1 MIIRPLQKADG
12 AAVIA
17 LWESCGLTRPWN
29 DPRKDINFA
38 KQNSSSEILV
48 GEESGEIVASVMV
61 GHDGHRGAIYYLAV
75 SPQRQRQGLGK
86 AIHDAAIAWLQSLGV
101 WKINLMVRLENTQ
114 VVSFYEKLGYRP
126 NQVVSLARTIDADE
140 AVRG

>member
-1 MIIRPLQKADG
+1 MKIRPMRESDG
-12 AAVIA
+12 GAVMA

-29 DPRKDINFA
+29 DARKDIHFA
-38 KQNSSSEILV
+38 KQKPSSEILV
-48 GEESGEIVASVMV
+48 GEDSGQIIASVMV

-75 SPQRQRQGLGK
+75 SPQHERRGLGR
-86 AIHDAAIAWLQSLGV
+86 AIHDAAIAWLQNAGV

-114 VVSFYEKLGYRP
+114 VVSFYEKLGYRM
-126 NQVVSLARTIDADE
+126 NKVVSLARAIEPNE

>member
-1 MIIRPLQKADG
+1 MRIRPLREDDI

-29 DPRKDINFA
+29 DPHKDINFA
-38 KQNSSSEILV
+38 KQSPSSEILV
-48 GEESGEIVASVMV
+48 GEDESQIIASVMV

-75 SPQRQRQGLGK
+75 SPQHQRRGLGK
-86 AIHDAAIAWLQSLGV
+86 EIHDAAIAWLQSVGV

-114 VVSFYEKLGYRP
+114 VVSFYEKLGYSP
-126 NQVVSLARTIDADE
+126 NNVVSLARQIDTVE
-140 AVRG
+140 PTH

>member
-1 MIIRPLQKADG
+1 MKIRPMREADG
-12 AAVIA
+12 AAVMA
-17 LWESCGLTRPWN
+17 LWESCGLTRLWN
-29 DPRKDINFA
+29 DARNDIHFA
-38 KQNSSSEILV
+38 KQNPSSEILV
-48 GEESGEIVASVMV
+48 GEDSGQIIASVMV

-75 SPQRQRQGLGK
+75 SPQRQRQGLGR
-86 AIHDAAIAWLQSLGV
+86 AIHDAAIAWLQNAGV

-126 NQVVSLARTIDADE
+126 NNVVSLARAIEPNE

>member
-1 MIIRPLQKADG
+1 MRIRPLQDADVT
-12 AAVIA
+12 AVIA

-29 DPRKDINFA
+29 DPHKDINFA
-38 KQNSSSEILV
+38 KQNPSSEILV
-48 GEESGEIVASVMV
+48 GEDSGQIIASVMV
-61 GHDGHRGAIYYLAV
+61 GHDGHRGSIYYLAV
-75 SPQRQRQGLGK
+75 SPQHQRRGIGR
-86 AIHDAAIAWLQSLGV
+86 AIHDAAIAWLQSVGV

-126 NQVVSLARTIDADE
+126 NKVVSLTKTIKPDE